1 MRRITAVLHKVV
13 GQLSFFMT
21 NLADKTS
28 GFPPPP
34 SVNNIEAVHLN
45 SQYEVK

>member
-28 GFPPPP
+28 GFPPP